1 MKYLLTSES
10 VGAGHPDKIC
20 DQISDAVVDSLLK
33 QDKTSRIACDVIAN
47 DDFIYIGG
55 QITTKGYVDT
65 TKEAWKILKPLGYKE
80 TDFKIISAIIPQSPN
95 IAMGVDKNANKEL
108 GAGDQGILF
117 GYATNENK
125 YFMPWP
131 IVLAHELVKRA
142 EFLRRNKK
150 FPYAKADMKSQVTME
165 YDDQTDKILI
175 KKVLMSI
182 QHEENFNEAKF
193 KKFVKDNIIDFV
205 AKENNFNLNYEILIN
220 PTGKFVIGG
229 PKGDTGL
236 TGRKIIVDTYGGFA
250 HHGGGAFSG
259 KDATKIDR
267 SAAYMARYIAKNL
280 VAANI
285 ANKIEIQLSYA
296 IGLPR
301 PQSIYIDT
309 FGDNK
314 YSQEFL
320 INLINKHFDLS
331 VEGIINTLNLLN
343 VSYLPLATFGHVGR
357 LDLDLPWEKLDKAK
371 EIENDIHLYNENQTK
386 LKTNN

>member
-80 TDFKIISAIIPQSPN
+80 TDFKIISAIIPQSPD

-182 QHEENFNEAKF
+182 QHDKNFNETKF
-193 KKFVKDNIIDFV
+193 KKFVKENIIDFV
-205 AKENNFNLNYEILIN
+205 AKENNFNLDYEILIN

-280 VAANI
+280 VAANVT
-285 ANKIEIQLSYA
+285 NKIEIQLSYA

>member
-80 TDFKIISAIIPQSPN
+80 TDFKIISAIIPQSPD

-165 YDDQTDKILI
+165 YDDQTNKILI

-205 AKENNFNLNYEILIN
+205 AKENNFNLDYEILIN

-280 VAANI
+280 VAANV